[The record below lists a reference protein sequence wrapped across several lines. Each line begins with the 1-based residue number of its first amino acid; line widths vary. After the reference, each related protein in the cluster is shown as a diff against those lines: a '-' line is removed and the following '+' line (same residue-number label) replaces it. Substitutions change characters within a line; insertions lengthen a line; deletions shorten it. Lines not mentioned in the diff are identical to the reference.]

1 MKETTNKIATEML
14 EELLSL
20 PINDDEDEDEANVN
34 ALIDRAES
42 RLKEVGCS
50 ENEIDKI
57 LEYIFT

>member
-34 ALIDRAES
+34 VLIDRAES

-50 ENEIDKI
+50 KHEIDKI